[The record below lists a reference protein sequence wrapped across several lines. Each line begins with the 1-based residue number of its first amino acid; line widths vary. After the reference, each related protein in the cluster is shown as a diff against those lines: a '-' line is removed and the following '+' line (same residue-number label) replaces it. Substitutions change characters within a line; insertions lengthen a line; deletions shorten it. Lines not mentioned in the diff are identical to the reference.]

1 MGTGAI
7 FRESMKPQISPLRKS
22 LPSPFLSD
30 ITAAKIAPV
39 PNFYSAAAGC
49 NPLVPGLT
57 DRRHRSQS
65 TESVTAPKVSD
76 E

>member
-1 MGTGAI
+1 MGTGAS

-39 PNFYSAAAGC
+39 PNFYSLPSPIFIQPRLAATRWCRA
-49 NPLVPGLT
+49 
-57 DRRHRSQS
+57 
-65 TESVTAPKVSD
+65 
-76 E
+76 